1 MNKKYQKLSAKVL
14 SYYRQKRRILPWRE
28 DPTPYHVWISEIM
41 LQQTRVDTVIPYFE
55 RFVKTFP
62 TIRALAE
69 GDKDTLLKLWEGL
82 GYYSRARNI
91 HKAARIVVEQYGGEL
106 PDNKE
111 ELMKLPGI
119 GSYTAGAIASI
130 AFGKKETAVDGNLI
144 RVGARLLAYDRSVTN
159 TEGKRDLENFWA
171 SLLPEDAG
179 DFNQAIMDIGA
190 TICLPNV
197 GPLCTICP
205 ISEFCIAFE
214 HGSQTDLPKKTTKKP
229 RRIEKKTIF
238 LLYFEDEILLEK
250 RSDSG
255 LLRGMWQ
262 FPMIDGHLSEDEAR
276 DHLKSSGLSAIRI
289 HRGPQAKHIFSHI
302 EWHMVAWEIELDPF
316 ESREANPI
324 VSEQTAEG
332 SRSKVHETG
341 FYYDG
346 PKKISL
352 PTDPNRAD
360 LLWIEPDGLDE
371 ITLPTAFR
379 IYRQRAK
386 ELR

>member
-1 MNKKYQKLSAKVL
+1 
-14 SYYRQKRRILPWRE
+14 
-28 DPTPYHVWISEIM
+28 
-41 LQQTRVDTVIPYFE
+41 
-55 RFVKTFP
+55 
-62 TIRALAE
+62 
-69 GDKDTLLKLWEGL
+69 
-82 GYYSRARNI
+82 
-91 HKAARIVVEQYGGEL
+91 
-106 PDNKE
+106 
-111 ELMKLPGI
+111 
-119 GSYTAGAIASI
+119 
-130 AFGKKETAVDGNLI
+130 
-144 RVGARLLAYDRSVTN
+144 
-159 TEGKRDLENFWA
+159 
-171 SLLPEDAG
+171 
-179 DFNQAIMDIGA
+179 
-190 TICLPNV
+190 
-197 GPLCTICP
+197 
-205 ISEFCIAFE
+205 
-214 HGSQTDLPKKTTKKP
+214 
-229 RRIEKKTIF
+229 
-238 LLYFEDEILLEK
+238 
-250 RSDSG
+250 
-255 LLRGMWQ
+255 
-262 FPMIDGHLSEDEAR
+262 